1 MKTALVIGMNKTGTT
16 IVASVIHKS
25 IPGSLLGMEPKLV
38 AHLEQHG
45 TMTQP
50 VVVKILYEHW
60 MQRPYLLTGIVH
72 GETGFRP
79 DKTVAMIRQPRDGLI
94 SALMYSVYSYV
105 LKGATREQVDEWV
118 GVLRAKEADPEK
130 YSLLS
135 LMESRSRIFNIGSGR
150 DGFFETFV
158 RYAEWITEER
168 EYFHILSYEDFVAG
182 NTDELTAYLGIELSS
197 SRDVDPGTQR
207 VTRSRQAGNW
217 RTMMLPE
224 DVAYL
229 GGALRRH
236 PCRLRIRRLGHSPR
250 KHRPGHRLR
259 VRPADHRRGLQ
270 DRPGNACGAEDE
282 TGNACEARLHV
293 MERGQEVM

>member
-38 AHLEQHG
+38 AHFEQHG
-45 TMTQP
+45 TMSEP

-79 DKTVAMIRQPRDGLI
+79 DKTVAIIRDPRDGLI

-105 LKGATREQVDEWV
+105 LKGATREQVNEWV
-118 GVLRAKEADPEK
+118 DVLRAKEADPEK

-150 DGFFETFV
+150 DGFFDTFV

-224 DVAYL
+224 DVAYWEERY
-229 GGALRRH
+229 GGILADYGYADWDIR
-236 PCRLRIRRLGHSPR
+236 PESTDPAIGSGYVLRITDEAFKIVQST
-250 KHRPGHRLR
+250 
-259 VRPADHRRGLQ
+259 PAAPVKPEMPAKPAFMSWNVGKK
-270 DRPGNACGAEDE
+270 
-282 TGNACEARLHV
+282 
-293 MERGQEVM
+293 